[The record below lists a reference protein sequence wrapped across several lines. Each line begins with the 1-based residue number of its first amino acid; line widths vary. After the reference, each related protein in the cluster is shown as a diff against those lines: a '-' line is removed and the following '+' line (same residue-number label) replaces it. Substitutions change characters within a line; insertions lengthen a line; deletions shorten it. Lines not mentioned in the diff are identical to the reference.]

1 MTTSWPP
8 TALNQQAQINLN
20 AVFKTHGHQKE
31 IMVDQLL
38 KLKQQAANQATEDAC
53 ADERQKAELEVT
65 DFLSQ
70 PSSQQQAHA
79 KLANDRTSPYVS
91 REAQAAVLK
100 GMILD
105 YEKGRRRPGL
115 SALTVLRAVELLN
128 KMTGYE
134 APVKQEVTHEH
145 KVNVLP
151 IIGEAFKGEL
161 EPLEVIDID
170 GQAVADTSSALPT
183 QTTTHSTQNSTQEP
197 EEVLPDF

>member
-1 MTTSWPP
+1 MT
-8 TALNQQAQINLN
+8 TALNQQAQVNLN

-38 KLKQQAANQATEDAC
+38 KLKQQAANQATE
-53 ADERQKAELEVT
+53 DERQKAELEVT

-161 EPLEVIDID
+161 EPLDVIDID

-183 QTTTHSTQNSTQEP
+183 QTQTHSPQNQTSTQEP

>member
-1 MTTSWPP
+1 MT
-8 TALNQQAQINLN
+8 TALNQQAQVNLN

-38 KLKQQAANQATEDAC
+38 KLRQQAANQATQ
-53 ADERQKAELEVT
+53 DERQQAEQDIT

-70 PSSQQQAHA
+70 PSSQQQAHS

-91 REAQAAVLK
+91 RDAQAAVLK

-151 IIGEAFKGEL
+151 IIGESFKGEL
-161 EPLEVIDID
+161 EPLDVIDID
-170 GQAVADTSSALPT
+170 GQAVADTSSTLPT
-183 QTTTHSTQNSTQEP
+183 QTYSTPTPTPAPAQEP